1 MSKKT
6 KRTTALL
13 CSLILLGSAL
23 IAGCGPEYVLPDEY
37 LTDGEL
43 LSKSMDEAA
52 LKTIEL
58 PFINKEDSPYGITNL
73 DADEEED
80 YAYLFNR
87 FEDVLTENLS
97 TSGIS
102 TTDTE
107 ESNYQI
113 KYRLVESQ
121 IVNKKA
127 RRGRVTRVG
136 RTVVHLRVYDS
147 SSEMV
152 WAGEAW
158 GEYENEVPT
167 KLISKLRD
175 ERISQIKPQE
185 IEKGENPFIEPIL
198 VTGITGALIYLFAI
212 SAK

>member
-1 MSKKT
+1 M
-6 KRTTALL
+6 KRKTALI
-13 CSLILLGSAL
+13 SALIILGSAL
-23 IAGCGPEYVLPDEY
+23 IAGCGTEYMLPEEY

-52 LKTIEL
+52 VKTVEL
-58 PFINKEDSPYGITNL
+58 PFVNKEDSPYVITNL

-80 YAYLFNR
+80 YSYLFNR
-87 FEDVLTENLS
+87 FEDVLTENFS
-97 TSGIS
+97 TNGIA
-102 TTDTE
+102 TADTGDG
-107 ESNYQI
+107 SYQI
-113 KYRLVESQ
+113 KYRLIESQ

-127 RRGRVTRVG
+127 RRGRITRVG

-147 SSEMV
+147 SSEMI
-152 WAGEAW
+152 WAGEVW
-158 GEYENEVPT
+158 GEHENEVPS
-167 KLISKLRD
+167 KVVSKLGD
-175 ERISQIKPQE
+175 ERITQIKPQE